1 MRWPGSPN
9 AQNDMPLDDAI
20 ATALARTTRPS
31 TVTALARATGQP
43 RAVIQHALMQLALDG
58 RALRMV
64 DWFEERLVVRWAV
77 RT

>member
-1 MRWPGSPN
+1 MRWPGLPAAEITMMIN
-9 AQNDMPLDDAI
+9 EAV

-43 RAVIQHALMQLALDG
+43 RAEVERALMLLALDG

-64 DWFEERLVVRWAV
+64 DWYEERLVVRWAV

>member
-1 MRWPGSPN
+1 MRWPGLPAAEITMMIN
-9 AQNDMPLDDAI
+9 EAV

-43 RAVIQHALMQLALDG
+43 RAEVERALMLLALDG

-64 DWFEERLVVRWAV
+64 DWFEERLVVRWTV

>member
-1 MRWPGSPN
+1 MTVN
-9 AQNDMPLDDAI
+9 EAI

-31 TVTALARATGQP
+31 TVTALARVTGQP
-43 RAVIQHALMQLALDG
+43 RAVVQHALMQLALDG